1 MSRIALI
8 DPRQA
13 DSDTLPL
20 FDAVKQQLGGV
31 PNFIRVLGQSP
42 AALEAFLGL
51 FSIAGAGRLEPTTR
65 ERIALAIAQQNSCD
79 YCLSAHSALA
89 AQAGLDGE
97 EILLNR
103 AGGSQDARAAAAV
116 AFARAVM
123 DNLGD
128 VTQAELQAVRD
139 AGYDDGEI
147 VEIVVHVAL
156 NTLTN
161 MIGRAS
167 RVDIDFPRVVAGDLA
182 RAA

>member
-13 DSDTLPL
+13 TAETRPL
-20 FDAVKQQLGGV
+20 LDAVTRQLGDV

-51 FSIAGAGRLEPTTR
+51 FSIAGAGRLEPATR
-65 ERIALAIAQQNSCD
+65 ERIALAIAQRNSCD
-79 YCLSAHSALA
+79 YCLSAHTALA
-89 AQAGLDGE
+89 AGAGLDGDE
-97 EILLNR
+97 VLLNR
-103 AGGSQDARAAAAV
+103 AGRSRDARAAAAV

-128 VTQAELQAVRD
+128 VTQAELQAVRE
-139 AGYDDGEI
+139 AGYEDAEI
-147 VEIVVHVAL
+147 VEIIVHVAL

-167 RVDIDFPRVVAGDLA
+167 QVDIDFPRVGAGELAQVA
-182 RAA
+182 